1 MTNAIAPATPD
12 GADRIVVV
20 DAPSRPQLHMSGI
33 AQFAKCAEAFRRRYL
48 EGERPL
54 PSVQMTRGTAIHA
67 SITENLKRRLAGDGL
82 MPVDQAVQIARDA
95 LTHEW
100 DEGVAL
106 DEGVSSDVAYSETVD
121 VVATL
126 ARMHA
131 EEIAPAIEPIAVER
145 DFAITVGDL
154 PFDLVGS
161 IDIQTSDAIIDT
173 KTSGKSPEADAAAR
187 SLQGTGYM
195 LASHALDERPAE
207 SFVLHHLVALKRAP
221 KFVEQSSTRTKL
233 DYEALVRRMLMVD
246 SAINSGLFPPSSPDA
261 WWCASKWCDFAPSC
275 PYINRPV
282 TVAVG
287 GGDE

>member
-1 MTNAIAPATPD
+1 MSNSINSTTPD

-20 DAPSRPQLHMSGI
+20 DSPSRPQLHMSGI

-54 PSVQMTRGTAIHA
+54 PSVQMVRGTAIHA
-67 SITENLKRRLAGDGL
+67 AITENLKRRLTGDDL

-100 DEGVAL
+100 DEGVTF
-106 DEGVSSDVAYSETVD
+106 DDGVSSDTAYSDTVD

-131 EEIAPAIEPIAVER
+131 EQIAPTIQPIAIER

-161 IDIQTSDAIIDT
+161 IDIQTADSIIDT
-173 KTSGKSPEADAAAR
+173 KTSAKSPEADAAAR

-195 LASHALDERPAE
+195 LASNALDEQPAE

-221 KFVEQSSTRTKL
+221 KFVEQVSTRTSL
-233 DYEALVRRMLMVD
+233 DHEALVRRMLMVD
-246 SAINSGLFPPSSPDA
+246 SAINAGLFPPASPDA
-261 WWCASKWCDFAPSC
+261 WWCASKWCDFAPTC